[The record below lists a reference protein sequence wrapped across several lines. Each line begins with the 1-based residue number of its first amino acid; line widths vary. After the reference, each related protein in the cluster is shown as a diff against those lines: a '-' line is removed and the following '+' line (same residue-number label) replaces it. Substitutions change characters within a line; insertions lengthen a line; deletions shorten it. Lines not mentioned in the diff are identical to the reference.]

1 MVGQVCK
8 VYSLLAIVDF
18 SYSKVVYLEELN
30 LEASGNKKYSKN
42 SWTFQEWYIQRGTM
56 FFYLFN

>member
-30 LEASGNKKYSKN
+30 LEASGNKKYNKN
-42 SWTFQEWYIQRGTM
+42 SWTFQEW
-56 FFYLFN
+56 